1 MQNRNRK
8 AHQIVYF
15 DTEGRSNLP
24 EVIRVVKQKLKSRE
38 ELRALKLIMLTRE
51 GEGPLLAYN
60 HLSMYDPKIVVVT
73 FPLSF
78 SAKRPD
84 KTQYRPQISERLL
97 KFLKGVDVQIIVP

>member
-1 MQNRNRK
+1 MQNRK

-15 DTEGRSNLP
+15 DTEGRTNLP

-38 ELRALKLIMLTRE
+38 ELRALKIVVLTAE

-60 HLSMYDPKIVVVT
+60 NLGMYDPKIVIVT

-78 SAKRPD
+78 SVKGKDDTRHYP
-84 KTQYRPQISERLL
+84 KISERLK
-97 KFLKGVDVQIIVP
+97 KFFVGLEFPIVVA